1 MKFKVL
7 LRKRGGARARAAPIV
22 SFYFLETRPFDG
34 SCSLCLYLMLH
45 RTRHARRSRGPV
57 HAESTLSSAGGRV
70 PRMHP
75 SVRWAPP
82 IGQCFVVTHPVPM
95 LLIIA
100 GIFSHSPH
108 DSTDAFASTPDGQHL
123 WVNSRRNRCVTA
135 SPPLKLPP
143 APSAS
148 DARGL
153 STQARREAWS
163 SPLHRPCPG
172 RRTLYRSDDTGL
184 TWQLGAE

>member
-1 MKFKVL
+1 MNAVY
-7 LRKRGGARARAAPIV
+7 IV
-22 SFYFLETRPFDG
+22 SCHRPHCVVEQRG
-34 SCSLCLYLMLH
+34 S
-45 RTRHARRSRGPV
+45 
-57 HAESTLSSAGGRV
+57 
-70 PRMHP
+70 
-75 SVRWAPP
+75 AP
-82 IGQCFVVTHPVPM
+82 GCRM
-95 LLIIA
+95 LLILA
-100 GIFSHSPH
+100 GIISHSPH

-184 TWQLGAE
+184 TWQLGAD